1 MKFHSWLIILL
12 IWFQLPFITSAQS
25 SLRQRIVDALANTH
39 GDIGV
44 AIKHLERGDTVSYN
58 GTGHF
63 PMQSVYKFHLALAVM
78 DQVDKG
84 NLSLDRKILI
94 RKEDFITNTWSPI
107 AKQYPQGNVELQMQ
121 DILFATVAQSDN
133 NGCDILFRLVG
144 GPKKVNDYIKK
155 LGVTDVSIQNTE
167 GEMHQNSSLQFE
179 NWSTPLAAVQLLDLF
194 YSRKI
199 LSGGSQAVLKDI
211 MERTTTGPKRIKGL
225 LPTGITVAHKTGMGA
240 KNAEGSLSAINDI
253 GVVTLPDGTHFAI
266 AFFISNTKESS
277 EKLEH
282 FMAEISKTAYDHF
295 AAGNK

>member
-1 MKFHSWLIILL
+1 MKLHSKIATLFILL
-12 IWFQLPFITSAQS
+12 QLPLITMAQGILGKS
-25 SLRQRIVDALANTH
+25 IAGAIGSTH

-58 GTGHF
+58 GTRHF

-78 DQVDKG
+78 DQVAKG
-84 NLSLDRKILI
+84 DLSLDKKILI
-94 RKEDFITNTWSPI
+94 RKDDFITNTWSPI

-121 DILFATVAQSDN
+121 EILFATVAQSDN
-133 NGCDILFRLVG
+133 NGCDILFQLVG
-144 GPKKVNDYIKK
+144 GPQKVGDYIKK

-179 NWSTPLAAVQLLDLF
+179 NWSTPQAAVQLLDLF
-194 YSRKI
+194 YSGKI
-199 LSGGSQAVLKDI
+199 LTDRSQAVLKDI

-225 LPTGITVAHKTGMGA
+225 LPTGTTVAHKTGMGS
-240 KNAEGSLSAINDI
+240 KNPEGSLSAINDI

-282 FMAEISKTAYDHF
+282 FMAEVSKAAYDYF

>member
-1 MKFHSWLIILL
+1 MKLYSKIATLFLL
-12 IWFQLPFITSAQS
+12 LQLPLNAMAQS
-25 SLRQRIVDALANTH
+25 VLKKNIIEAIADTH

-58 GTGHF
+58 GTRHF

-94 RKEDFITNTWSPI
+94 RTEDFIPNTWSPI
-107 AKQYPQGNVELQMQ
+107 AKQYPQGNVERQMK

-133 NGCDILFRLVG
+133 NGCDILFQLVG

-155 LGVTDVSIQNTE
+155 LGVTDISIQNTE
-167 GEMHQNSSLQFE
+167 GEMHQNSNLQFE
-179 NWSTPLAAVQLLDLF
+179 NWSTPQAAAQLLDLF
-194 YSRKI
+194 YNRKI
-199 LSGGSQAVLKDI
+199 LSDGSQAALKDI

-225 LPTGITVAHKTGMGA
+225 LPTGTVVAHKTGMGA

-282 FMAEISKTAYDHF
+282 LMAEISKTAYDHF
-295 AAGNK
+295 ASGNK